1 MSSENRLPLFQHML
15 QRPEKTEASP
25 AGAEIRR
32 REPMFKTSRRER
44 TKAA

>member
-1 MSSENRLPLFQHML
+1 LEKDGDVLKRHRL
-15 QRPEKTEASP
+15 EASP